1 MGEGTARNIILIGFS
16 FTGKSSVG
24 QAVAEKLGWRL
35 VDTDDEI
42 VRSAGRPIA
51 DIFAQDGEDRFRE
64 MEREAIGKVFRGDK
78 QVISTGGG
86 AFVDAGNREK
96 LMESGVVVCLE
107 AKPSTIYQRLLRDAQ
122 DNPDQEV
129 RPLLAGDDPPGRIEW
144 LKGVRQPVYALAD
157 WTVHTDSLTVE
168 DAAEE
173 VVRGWRLGGR
183 RGRATVPVV
192 PDVRESDAPYCEH
205 HGAACVV
212 TTATDSYPVF
222 VGWGHLDQLGR
233 RMRNAGLRGR
243 AHIVSDDNVFPL
255 YGERVS
261 DVLREAGFT
270 VESVAVP
277 HGEQSKSFDTAVRL
291 YDTLVE
297 RRAERGDCIVALG
310 GGVVGD
316 LAGHIAAT
324 FLRGMP
330 FVQVPTSVIGMV
342 DSAIGGKVGINHP
355 LGKNLIGAFY
365 QPRLVLADVETLTT
379 LPRREQVSG
388 WAEVAKHALIR
399 DPDLLELLEKRAR
412 QLTELYPEVVTDMV
426 ARSAEIK
433 AKIVSEDEKERGIR
447 VILNYGH
454 TIGHGLETA
463 TDYERFLHGEA
474 VAIGMM
480 GAAAISRRMG
490 LLSQEDAER
499 QQTLLAA
506 LGLPIRS
513 SDVAVE
519 NVLQAVELDKK
530 VRGRKVRWVLLSGI
544 GQVEIRD
551 DVPYEVVEGAIR
563 ELLRN

>member
-1 MGEGTARNIILIGFS
+1 
-16 FTGKSSVG
+16 
-24 QAVAEKLGWRL
+24 
-35 VDTDDEI
+35 
-42 VRSAGRPIA
+42 
-51 DIFAQDGEDRFRE
+51 
-64 MEREAIGKVFRGDK
+64 
-78 QVISTGGG
+78 
-86 AFVDAGNREK
+86 
-96 LMESGVVVCLE
+96 
-107 AKPSTIYQRLLRDAQ
+107 
-122 DNPDQEV
+122 
-129 RPLLAGDDPPGRIEW
+129 
-144 LKGVRQPVYALAD
+144 
-157 WTVHTDSLTVE
+157 
-168 DAAEE
+168 
-173 VVRGWRLGGR
+173 
-183 RGRATVPVV
+183 
-192 PDVRESDAPYCEH
+192 
-205 HGAACVV
+205 
-212 TTATDSYPVF
+212 
-222 VGWGHLDQLGR
+222 WGHLDQLGR
-233 RMRNAGLRGR
+233 RMRNAGLQGR

-261 DVLREAGFT
+261 GVLREAGFA

-355 LGKNLIGAFY
+355 SGKNLIGAFY

-412 QLTELYPEVVTDMV
+412 QLTELYPEVVTDIV

-544 GQVEIRD
+544 GQVEVRD
-551 DVPYEVVEGAIR
+551 DVPYEVVETAIR
-563 ELLRN
+563 ELLRS